1 MTEKNIFYAGAAD
14 LLILHFLNQRESYAF
29 ELTRMINEY
38 SEHDFP
44 ISGTSVILDIK
55 KLLEAGKVS
64 ESKRITVNGRPRVYY
79 RIEDEGRAYLSDLK
93 RAYRRSIRGADR
105 CLKTI
110 LQDIPDK

>member
-38 SEHDFP
+38 SGHDFP

-79 RIEDEGRAYLSDLK
+79 RIEDKGRDYLSDLK
-93 RAYRRSIRGADR
+93 KAYRRSIRGADR

-110 LQDIPDK
+110 LQDIPAK